1 MKRYPIQPK
10 HNPSLSISIPCT
22 GAAPVAHSAS
32 LAHGDGCQ
40 NTFVF
45 IHMRGTYEPVVSS
58 AFQFDCAAAEVVGF
72 VKSIVFG
79 SEVELVVG

>member
-1 MKRYPIQPK
+1 
-10 HNPSLSISIPCT
+10 
-22 GAAPVAHSAS
+22 
-32 LAHGDGCQ
+32 
-40 NTFVF
+40 
-45 IHMRGTYEPVVSS
+45 MRGTYKPVVSS